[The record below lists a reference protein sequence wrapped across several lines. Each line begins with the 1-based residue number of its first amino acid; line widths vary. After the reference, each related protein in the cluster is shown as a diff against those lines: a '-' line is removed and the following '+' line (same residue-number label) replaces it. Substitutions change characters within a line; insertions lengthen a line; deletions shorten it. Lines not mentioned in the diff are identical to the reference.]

1 MFSGIY
7 MNRLFGKGKNH
18 LWGLVFLWIV
28 ITLIVTLSPFNFTF
42 NNSVTTPAE
51 GGLHFQSPSIAYIH
65 LTPATFGEIRKFT
78 IVTEAKPDGSEKKYN
93 GILFGYCYDHFNYNF
108 YAMQAGKDFTFFITH
123 RSGLQRIF
131 VRDIFEWNQSVR
143 IAITYDGEKIRVIK
157 NGQVQE
163 EVTAKNLDFSSWNI
177 SYPLVLANSGMGWFP
192 WSGTIYSLDIF
203 DYAIMISNS
212 PQNTVSKDQTPPLLS
227 LSFHH
232 IQTRMNSIKADAASD
247 SLVIPA
253 LLLPPVKGLFSHM
266 HYLLETKR
274 WNLRDFILN
283 FLWFMPFGLLLK
295 PLLDKI
301 TGRNSLNFWLTF
313 TAGFALTITIE
324 SLQVLLPIRNTS
336 ITDVLFNTLGTL
348 AGSFL
353 SAIPWIRKSS
363 IL

>member
-1 MFSGIY
+1 
-7 MNRLFGKGKNH
+7 MNRLFGRGKNC
-18 LWGLVFLWIV
+18 LWGLVFLWIG

-42 NNSVTTPAE
+42 YNSVTTPAG
-51 GGLHFQSPSIAYIH
+51 GGLHFQSPSLAYIF
-65 LTPATFGEIRKFT
+65 LTPAAFGEIRNFT
-78 IVTEAKPDGSEKKYN
+78 IVTEVKPDGSKKNYS

-108 YAMQAGKDFTFFITH
+108 YAMQAGKDLAFFLAH
-123 RSGLQRIF
+123 RSGLHRIL
-131 VRDIFEWNQSVR
+131 VRDIFESNQSVK
-143 IAITYDGEKIRVIK
+143 IAITYDGEKIRVLK
-157 NGQVQE
+157 NGHVQE
-163 EVTAKNLDFSSWNI
+163 EVTAKDLDFSSWNN

-203 DYAIMISNS
+203 DNAIINSNS
-212 PQNTVSKDQTPPLLS
+212 PQNTPSKDQAPPLLN
-227 LSFHH
+227 LSFHN
-232 IQTRMNSIKADAASD
+232 IQNRMNSIKADAASD

-253 LLLPPVKGLFSHM
+253 LLLPPVKGLFSHI
-266 HYLLETKR
+266 HYLLETKK
-274 WNLRDFILN
+274 WNIRDFFLN

-301 TGRNSLNFWLTF
+301 TGRYSLNFWLTLA
-313 TAGFALTITIE
+313 AGLVLTITIE